1 MVPVNYSHAKIFIFY
16 NNLNILHKIKKVV
29 ILITHPAL
37 INNLQL
43 MKVLS
48 F

>member
-1 MVPVNYSHAKIFIFY
+1 M
-16 NNLNILHKIKKVV
+16 LNEIKKVR
-29 ILITHPAL
+29 ILIAHPAL